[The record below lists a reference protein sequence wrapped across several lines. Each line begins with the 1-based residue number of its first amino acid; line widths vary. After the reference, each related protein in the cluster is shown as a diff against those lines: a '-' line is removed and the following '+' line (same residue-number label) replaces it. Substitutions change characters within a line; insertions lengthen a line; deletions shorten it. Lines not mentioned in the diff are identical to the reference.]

1 MLDDRDRRI
10 AKLEE
15 ELADLRTLVKALLA
29 DNARL
34 RAENTQLRAENEE
47 LRRRLGQNSSN
58 SSKPPSG
65 DSPADRGARLI
76 KPGSGKKP
84 GGQPGH
90 KGSRREFLAPTVP
103 PVDCFPESCRRCF
116 KKLKRRRDPNAIRHQ
131 TVDVP
136 KIVPVVRDWWLHRGQ
151 CDCGEITCAQLP
163 PGVPRGMCEPGLI
176 ALIALLTGDYNV
188 GRRRAVTL
196 LSDLLGIEISLGALS
211 EAEAQASEA
220 VAEPVEAVRQYVAE
234 QPVKNTDA
242 TGWLQGGKARTLW
255 TIATPLATF
264 FGVCLDGTMPRLR
277 ALFAKIRGILISD
290 RGTQFGFWAMD
301 QRQICWAHLIRLF
314 VAFAERSGPAGVL
327 GENLLICAQ
336 SMIHAWHRVRDGTM
350 SRRQFGEVM
359 ARLGPVIEGHLDHG
373 VRLGI
378 SGVSGSCQNILKH
391 RQALWT
397 FVQVRGVEPTNNGA
411 ERSLRA
417 FVLWRKRSFGSQSD
431 RGTIF
436 AARLMT
442 VTQTLRKQNRHV
454 LSYLTA
460 ACHAALHGK
469 SAPSLLPLAIPT
481 P

>member
-1 MLDDRDRRI
+1 MQDDRDRKI
-10 AKLEE
+10 AALEADV
-15 ELADLRTLVKALLA
+15 ADLRKMVKALLA
-29 DNARL
+29 ENARL
-34 RAENTQLRAENEE
+34 QTENDE
-47 LRRRLGQNSSN
+47 LRRRLGQNASN
-58 SSKPPSG
+58 SSKPPSS
-65 DSPADRGARLI
+65 DAPADRDARPD
-76 KPGSGKKP
+76 KAKSGRKP

-90 KGSRREFLAPTVP
+90 KGSQRQLLAPTTP
-103 PVDCFPESCRRCF
+103 PVDCFPESCRRCS
-116 KKLKRRRDPNAIRHQ
+116 KKLKRRRDPNPLRHQ

-136 KIVPVVRDWWLHRGQ
+136 KIVPVVREWRLHRGQ

-163 PGVPRGMCEPGLI
+163 PGVPQGMCEPGLI
-176 ALIALLTGDYNV
+176 ALISLLTGDYNM

-211 EAEAQASEA
+211 EAEEKASDS
-220 VAEPVEAVRQYVAE
+220 VAAPVEAVRQYVAE

-277 ALFAKIRGILISD
+277 ALFAKICGILISD
-290 RGTQFGFWAMD
+290 RGTQFGFWAMEN
-301 QRQICWAHLIRLF
+301 RQICWAHLIRLF
-314 VAFAERSGPAGVL
+314 VGFAERAGPAGVL
-327 GENLLICAQ
+327 GENLLLCAQ
-336 SMIHAWHRVRDGTM
+336 TMIHAWHRVRDGTM
-350 SRRQFGEVM
+350 SRGQFGKVM
-359 ARLGPVIEGHLDHG
+359 ARFGPLIEGHLDQG

-378 SGVSGSCQNILKH
+378 RGVSGACQNILKH

-397 FVQVRGVEPTNNGA
+397 FVAVEGVEPTNNGA

-431 RGTIF
+431 RGSIF
-436 AARLMT
+436 AARIMT
-442 VTQTLRKQNRHV
+442 VTHTLRKQKRHV
-454 LSYLTA
+454 LSYLTE